1 MNNKWQSSISG
12 GLSLYEGHNEKL
24 YRYHLASIH
33 HGYSVQ
39 NLHIVLHLLHC
50 PIVHFVDDLRLQ
62 QGFKPICECGTF
74 LAFLRF
80 TLPARKGVNKQKE
93 SIMKKW
99 NVTMIVAGLMIAS
112 MTFAGGSSAAL
123 IDDMAALDRDYVA
136 ALVLSN
142 QPDKPAEAVTA
153 SMKRL
158 TESWKKF
165 VNGLSLADRD
175 NKSLKSAISQISG
188 SVAEAEKLAVAGKR
202 KDAHE
207 ALEMVR
213 IVFWKTRS
221 DMSISYLLDLHTAFH
236 EPMEAFVSLAEK
248 PGADQAKL
256 KSLLA
261 ELSEKWSVVEKA
273 KLDTKLFNLNE
284 EKITKYNGLV
294 KKEREILTSLVA
306 LIDGKDQA
314 ALAKTAGTVKT
325 TFSQTY
331 MIFGD
336 FSSLGL

>member
-1 MNNKWQSSISG
+1 MINSSVSFVQD
-12 GLSLYEGHNEKL
+12 L
-24 YRYHLASIH
+24 HLI
-33 HGYSVQ
+33 
-39 NLHIVLHLLHC
+39 LHLLHY
-50 PIVHFVDDLRLQ
+50 PASDHNSVFVLHQD
-62 QGFKPICECGTF
+62 FKPIREYGTL
-74 LAFLRF
+74 LAFSNF
-80 TLPARKGVNKQKE
+80 TLPAKQGVNNWKE
-93 SIMKKW
+93 CIMKKW
-99 NVTMIVAGLMIAS
+99 SVVMIVAGIMIAS
-112 MTFAGGSSAAL
+112 MIFAGNSSAAL
-123 IDDMAALDRDYVA
+123 IDDMAALDQSYVA

-165 VNGLSLADRD
+165 VGGLSKEDRE
-175 NKSLKSAISQISG
+175 NSALKSAVTQVSASI
-188 SVAEAEKLAVAGKR
+188 AEAEKLAVAGKR

-221 DMSISYLLDLHTAFH
+221 DMGISYLLDLHTAFH

-248 PGADQAKL
+248 PGADQVKL

-273 KLDTKLFNLNE
+273 KLDAELFNLNE
-284 EKITKYNGLV
+284 EKITRYNGLV
-294 KKEREILTSLVA
+294 KKEREILTSLAA

-336 FSSLGL
+336 FSGLGL

>member
-1 MNNKWQSSISG
+1 M
-12 GLSLYEGHNEKL
+12 
-24 YRYHLASIH
+24 
-33 HGYSVQ
+33 
-39 NLHIVLHLLHC
+39 LHLLHY
-50 PIVHFVDDLRLQ
+50 PGSGHDSVFVLHQD
-62 QGFKPICECGTF
+62 FKPIREYGTF
-74 LAFLRF
+74 LAFYTF
-80 TLPARKGVNKQKE
+80 TLPAKQGVNNWKE
-93 SIMKKW
+93 CIMKKW
-99 NVTMIVAGLMIAS
+99 SVVMIVAGIMIAS
-112 MTFAGGSSAAL
+112 MIFVGNLSAAL
-123 IDDMAALDRDYVA
+123 IDDMAVLDQSYVA

-158 TESWKKF
+158 KESWKKF
-165 VNGLSLADRD
+165 VDGLSKEDMESSA
-175 NKSLKSAISQISG
+175 LKSAVTQVSASI
-188 SVAEAEKLAVAGKR
+188 AEAEKLAVAGKR

-213 IVFWKTRS
+213 IVFWKTRR
-221 DMSISYLLDLHTAFH
+221 DMGISYLLDLHTAFH

-294 KKEREILTSLVA
+294 KKEREILTSLAA
-306 LIDGKDQA
+306 LIGGKDQE
-314 ALAKTAGTVKT
+314 ALAKAAGTVKT
-325 TFSQTY
+325 TFSQAYTV
-331 MIFGD
+331 FGD
-336 FSSLGL
+336 FSGLGL

>member
-1 MNNKWQSSISG
+1 M
-12 GLSLYEGHNEKL
+12 
-24 YRYHLASIH
+24 
-33 HGYSVQ
+33 
-39 NLHIVLHLLHC
+39 LHLLHY
-50 PIVHFVDDLRLQ
+50 PASGHNSVFVLHQD
-62 QGFKPICECGTF
+62 FKPIREYGTL
-74 LAFLRF
+74 LAFSNF
-80 TLPARKGVNKQKE
+80 TLPAKQGVNNRKE
-93 SIMKKW
+93 HGMRKW
-99 NVTMIVAGLMIAS
+99 NVVMIVAGVMIAS
-112 MTFAGGSSAAL
+112 MIFAGSLSAAL
-123 IDDMAALDRDYVA
+123 IDDMAVLDRAYVA

-158 TESWKKF
+158 KESWKKF
-165 VNGLSLADRD
+165 VDGLSKEDRE
-175 NKSLKSAISQISG
+175 NAALKSAVTQVSASI
-188 SVAEAEKLAVAGKR
+188 AEAEKLAVAGKR

-213 IVFWKTRS
+213 IVFWKTRR
-221 DMSISYLLDLHTAFH
+221 DMGISYLLDLHTAFH

-294 KKEREILTSLVA
+294 KKEREILTSLAA
-306 LIDGKDQA
+306 LIGGKDQE
-314 ALAKTAGTVKT
+314 ALAKAAGTVKT
-325 TFSQTY
+325 TFSQAYTV
-331 MIFGD
+331 FGD
-336 FSSLGL
+336 FSGLGL

>member
-1 MNNKWQSSISG
+1 M
-12 GLSLYEGHNEKL
+12 
-24 YRYHLASIH
+24 
-33 HGYSVQ
+33 
-39 NLHIVLHLLHC
+39 LHLLHY
-50 PIVHFVDDLRLQ
+50 PGSGHDSVFVLHQD
-62 QGFKPICECGTF
+62 FKPIREYGTF
-74 LAFLRF
+74 LAFYTF
-80 TLPARKGVNKQKE
+80 TLPAKQGVNNWKE
-93 SIMKKW
+93 CIMKKW
-99 NVTMIVAGLMIAS
+99 SVVMIVAGIMIAS
-112 MTFAGGSSAAL
+112 MIFVGNLSAAL
-123 IDDMAALDRDYVA
+123 IDDMAVLDQSYVA

-165 VNGLSLADRD
+165 VGDLSKEDRE
-175 NKSLKSAISQISG
+175 SSALKSAVTQVSASI
-188 SVAEAEKLAVAGKR
+188 AEAEKLAVAGKR

-213 IVFWKTRS
+213 IVFWKTRR
-221 DMSISYLLDLHTAFH
+221 DMGISYLLDLHTAFH

-294 KKEREILTSLVA
+294 KKEREILTSLAA
-306 LIDGKDQA
+306 LIGGKDQE
-314 ALAKTAGTVKT
+314 ALAKAAGTVKT
-325 TFSQTY
+325 TFSQAYTV
-331 MIFGD
+331 FGD
-336 FSSLGL
+336 FSGLGL

>member
-1 MNNKWQSSISG
+1 VNNWK
-12 GLSLYEGHNEKL
+12 E
-24 YRYHLASIH
+24 
-33 HGYSVQ
+33 HGM
-39 NLHIVLHLLHC
+39 
-50 PIVHFVDDLRLQ
+50 R
-62 QGFKPICECGTF
+62 
-74 LAFLRF
+74 
-80 TLPARKGVNKQKE
+80 
-93 SIMKKW
+93 KW
-99 NVTMIVAGLMIAS
+99 NVVMIVAGVMIAS
-112 MTFAGGSSAAL
+112 MIFAGSLSAAL
-123 IDDMAALDRDYVA
+123 IDDMAVLDRAYVA

-158 TESWKKF
+158 KESWKKF
-165 VNGLSLADRD
+165 VDGLSKEDRE
-175 NKSLKSAISQISG
+175 NAALKSAVTQVSASI
-188 SVAEAEKLAVAGKR
+188 AEAEKLAVAGKR

-213 IVFWKTRS
+213 IVFWKTRR
-221 DMSISYLLDLHTAFH
+221 DMGISYLLDLHTAFH

-294 KKEREILTSLVA
+294 KKEREILTSLAA
-306 LIDGKDQA
+306 LIGGKDQE
-314 ALAKTAGTVKT
+314 ALAKAAGTVKT
-325 TFSQTY
+325 TFSQAYTV
-331 MIFGD
+331 FGD
-336 FSSLGL
+336 FSGLGL